1 MKMSE
6 VETSSKKAKAEV
18 QMVKMS
24 DGREVGFAGKRKV
37 IKTTILDESKIS
49 SDQGV
54 VQFEPGAVSVRFD
67 LRDGTVKTY
76 AAPISVMAQF
86 IGHGMEQK
94 YGDELASSAADPMS
108 EEDMAIAL
116 DDLDSRI
123 QQGKWR
129 VEREGGGVSGAGVVV
144 RALMELTG
152 KTAEQIKAFLQAK
165 IDSTEGLTRAALYKS
180 FRAEGTKSGEL
191 IKKLEGEKVKK
202 EAAVNADD
210 VLGELNA

>member
-1 MKMSE
+1 MSE